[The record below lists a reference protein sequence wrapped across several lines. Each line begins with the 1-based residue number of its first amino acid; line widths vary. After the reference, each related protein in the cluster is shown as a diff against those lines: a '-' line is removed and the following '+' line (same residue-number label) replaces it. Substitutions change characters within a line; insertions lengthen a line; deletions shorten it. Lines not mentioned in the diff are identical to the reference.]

1 MNTQSRRPATQAE
14 MHLARLR
21 VDLVEKQ
28 LERLEINL
36 NLIVGYAKITHT
48 TLIEVKAK
56 QCLMDIEEIKQ
67 QLNTPNQ
74 I

>member
-21 VDLVEKQ
+21 VDLEG
-28 LERLEINL
+28 LEINL

-56 QCLMDIEEIKQ
+56 QCLMEIENIKKY
-67 QLNTPNQ
+67 LEKYG
-74 I
+74 

>member
-21 VDLVEKQ
+21 VDLES
-28 LERLEINL
+28 LEINL
-36 NLIVGYAKITHT
+36 NLIEDYAKLTHV

-56 QCLMDIEEIKQ
+56 QCLMEIEDIKKHLQ
-67 QLNTPNQ
+67 KYG
-74 I
+74 

>member
-21 VDLVEKQ
+21 VDLEG
-28 LERLEINL
+28 LEINL

-74 I
+74 K

>member
-21 VDLVEKQ
+21 VDLEG
-28 LERLEINL
+28 LEINL
-36 NLIVGYAKITHT
+36 NLIVGYAKITHV

-56 QCLMDIEEIKQ
+56 QCLMEIEEIKKHLQ
-67 QLNTPNQ
+67 KYG
-74 I
+74 

>member
-21 VDLVEKQ
+21 VDLEG
-28 LERLEINL
+28 LEINL
-36 NLIVGYAKITHT
+36 NLIVGYAKITHV

-56 QCLMDIEEIKQ
+56 QCLMEIENIKKY
-67 QLNTPNQ
+67 LEKYG
-74 I
+74 

>member
-21 VDLVEKQ
+21 VDLEG
-28 LERLEINL
+28 LEINL

-48 TLIEVKAK
+48 TRIEVKA
-56 QCLMDIEEIKQ
+56 
-67 QLNTPNQ
+67 
-74 I
+74 

>member
-21 VDLVEKQ
+21 VDLEG
-28 LERLEINL
+28 LEINL

>member
-1 MNTQSRRPATQAE
+1 MNTQSRKPATQAE

-21 VDLVEKQ
+21 VDLVEEQ

-36 NLIVGYAKITHT
+36 NLIENYAKLTHV

-56 QCLMDIEEIKQ
+56 QCLIEIEEIKKHLQ
-67 QLNTPNQ
+67 KYG
-74 I
+74 

>member
-1 MNTQSRRPATQAE
+1 MNTQSRKPATQAE

-21 VDLVEKQ
+21 VDLVEEQ

-36 NLIVGYAKITHT
+36 NLIVGYAKITHV

-56 QCLMDIEEIKQ
+56 QCLMEIENIKKY
-67 QLNTPNQ
+67 LEKYG
-74 I
+74 

>member
-1 MNTQSRRPATQAE
+1 

-21 VDLVEKQ
+21 VDLEG
-28 LERLEINL
+28 LEINL

>member
-21 VDLVEKQ
+21 VDLEG
-28 LERLEINL
+28 LEINL

-56 QCLMDIEEIKQ
+56 QCLMDIEENKQ

>member
-1 MNTQSRRPATQAE
+1 

-21 VDLVEKQ
+21 VDLVEEQ

-36 NLIVGYAKITHT
+36 NLIVGYAKLTHT

-56 QCLMDIEEIKQ
+56 QCMLDIEEIKKHLQ
-67 QLNTPNQ
+67 KYG
-74 I
+74 